1 MNSDLDFISR
11 KFSNWELPRDKKYL
25 LKYFTSD
32 CQQEFLRYYLIFGNY
47 NNFVDH
53 TGFLCQKKWL
63 AELLGRLKE
72 VESAHAKAKQA
83 FDLELLAKIEN
94 GEYKYKT

>member
-25 LKYFTSD
+25 SKYFTSES
-32 CQQEFLRYYLIFGNY
+32 QQEFLRYYLLFGNFDH
-47 NNFVDH
+47 FVDH
-53 TGFLCQKKWL
+53 TGYLCTKKWL
-63 AELLGRLKE
+63 NELVGRIKE
-72 VESAHAKAKQA
+72 VEAVRNKAKQD
-83 FDLELLAKIEN
+83 FDLEYLAKIEN